1 MQKITIVNTGGTF
14 NKRYNPL
21 NGELI
26 VDKTS
31 SALKDIT
38 QKWLNRFDEIIDII
52 GKDSLDI
59 DDSDRLEILET
70 ITKAKNHKI
79 IIIHGTDTID
89 ITAQYLSKHNISK
102 QIILTGAM
110 MPYSIDPVEATANFA
125 SAFGYISAI
134 DRDGVYISMNGS
146 ISNYT
151 EVIKDRELGR
161 FGYL

>member
-70 ITKAKNHKI
+70 IKKAKNHKI
-79 IIIHGTDTID
+79 IIIHGTDTMD